1 MIHLVIKTQ
10 WDNTKLDNKILETQ
24 SIKNKDIVFIG
35 TGNSMT
41 KCVEYAEKES
51 ITSDDKTLY
60 HIYSIR
66 YIISYCIV
74 FYYLML
80 YCIVL
85 NGCVLYQI

>member
-41 KCVEYAEKES
+41 NVLS
-51 ITSDDKTLY
+51 
-60 HIYSIR
+60 
-66 YIISYCIV
+66 
-74 FYYLML
+74 ML
-80 YCIVL
+80 KKNVSRF
-85 NGCVLYQI
+85 